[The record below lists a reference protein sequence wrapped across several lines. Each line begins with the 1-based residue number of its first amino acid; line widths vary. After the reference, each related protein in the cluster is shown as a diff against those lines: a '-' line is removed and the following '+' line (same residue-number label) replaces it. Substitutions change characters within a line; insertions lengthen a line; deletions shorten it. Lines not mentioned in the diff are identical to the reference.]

1 MLEMSDD
8 ILVKVENVS
17 KKFCRDLKK
26 SLWYGIKDIGSE
38 IVGRNNHQQELRP
51 KEFFALQDI
60 SFELKRGEVL
70 GLLGRNGAGKTTL
83 LKLLNGL
90 IKPEAGQVTMRGSVG
105 ALIALGTGFNP
116 ILTGRENIY
125 INGSVLGLSKKEI
138 DEKFDEIVNFADLW
152 DFIDTPVQSYSSGM
166 HVRLGFAVAT
176 NLAPDILMIDEILAV
191 GDAQFR
197 NKCYNQIGKMANNAA
212 VIFVSH
218 NMNDIARICDKCL
231 VLSDGL
237 IVHNGNVEEG
247 ISKYLEDSDD
257 GSVYDDSFE
266 KVEYPV
272 KTVKFEWSKLNI
284 DYGETIELSI
294 YIETDK
300 EMKDIGLQIPFY
312 DNQSMVAGE
321 WYSKRY
327 HKTINLNKGLNE
339 LNIKLGPL
347 YLKKGL
353 YKIAIILSDSM
364 GIGFPVWSYKSHTLK
379 VNGPT
384 LGAWPYQIMGV
395 VK

>member
-327 HKTINLNKGLNE
+327 HKTINLNKGLNV

-347 YLKKGL
+347 YFKKGL
-353 YKIAIILSDSM
+353 YKIAIVLSDSM
-364 GIGFPVWSYKSHTLK
+364 GIGFPVWFYKSHTLK
-379 VNGPT
+379 VNGPS
-384 LGAWPYQIMGV
+384 LGGLSYQIQGRV
-395 VK
+395 A

>member
-1 MLEMSDD
+1 MSDD

-364 GIGFPVWSYKSHTLK
+364 GIGFPVWSYKSHTLG
-379 VNGPT
+379 VNGPAM
-384 LGAWPYQIMGV
+384 GGWPYQIMGV

>member
-1 MLEMSDD
+1 
-8 ILVKVENVS
+8 
-17 KKFCRDLKK
+17 
-26 SLWYGIKDIGSE
+26 
-38 IVGRNNHQQELRP
+38 
-51 KEFFALQDI
+51 
-60 SFELKRGEVL
+60 
-70 GLLGRNGAGKTTL
+70 
-83 LKLLNGL
+83 
-90 IKPEAGQVTMRGSVG
+90 
-105 ALIALGTGFNP
+105 
-116 ILTGRENIY
+116 NIY

-327 HKTINLNKGLNE
+327 HKTINLN
-339 LNIKLGPL
+339 
-347 YLKKGL
+347 
-353 YKIAIILSDSM
+353 
-364 GIGFPVWSYKSHTLK
+364 
-379 VNGPT
+379 
-384 LGAWPYQIMGV
+384 
-395 VK
+395 

>member
-1 MLEMSDD
+1 VLEMSDD

-364 GIGFPVWSYKSHTLK
+364 GIGFPVWSYKSHTLG
-379 VNGPT
+379 VNGPAM
-384 LGAWPYQIMGV
+384 GGWPYQIMGV

>member
-1 MLEMSDD
+1 
-8 ILVKVENVS
+8 
-17 KKFCRDLKK
+17 
-26 SLWYGIKDIGSE
+26 
-38 IVGRNNHQQELRP
+38 
-51 KEFFALQDI
+51 
-60 SFELKRGEVL
+60 
-70 GLLGRNGAGKTTL
+70 
-83 LKLLNGL
+83 
-90 IKPEAGQVTMRGSVG
+90 
-105 ALIALGTGFNP
+105 
-116 ILTGRENIY
+116 
-125 INGSVLGLSKKEI
+125 
-138 DEKFDEIVNFADLW
+138 
-152 DFIDTPVQSYSSGM
+152 
-166 HVRLGFAVAT
+166 
-176 NLAPDILMIDEILAV
+176 
-191 GDAQFR
+191 
-197 NKCYNQIGKMANNAA
+197 MANNAA

-364 GIGFPVWSYKSHTLK
+364 GIGFPVWSYKSHTLG
-379 VNGPT
+379 VNGPAM
-384 LGAWPYQIMGV
+384 GGWPYQIMGV

>member
-364 GIGFPVWSYKSHTLK
+364 GIGFPVWSYKSHTLG
-379 VNGPT
+379 VNGPAM
-384 LGAWPYQIMGV
+384 GGWPYQIMGV